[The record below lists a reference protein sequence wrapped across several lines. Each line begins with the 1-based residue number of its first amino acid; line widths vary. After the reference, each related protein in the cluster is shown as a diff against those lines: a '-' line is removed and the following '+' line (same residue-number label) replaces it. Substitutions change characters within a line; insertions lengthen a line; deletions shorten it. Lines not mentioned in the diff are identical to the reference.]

1 MQKVECCDGH
11 SIFGGD
17 IHTVECDL
25 EEPSH
30 RRWYTVEDL
39 HEKGLDTDEIGELYN
54 KED

>member
-17 IHTVECDL
+17 NHTIDC

-30 RRWYTVEDL
+30 RRWYTVEDYNNA
-39 HEKGLDTDEIGELYN
+39 GLDTDEIGELYN